1 MPKGTENIQIV
12 AAESLGVRGL
22 CCAVTTSSRRIVIDP
37 GLALGF
43 YRHGLHPHP
52 VQVAVGRQVRRGIV
66 ELLRDATDVVFS
78 HFHGDHIPLKDA
90 NPFQLS
96 FAMLPERFSELRS
109 WSKNGDESH
118 PEMRRRFHDLQ
129 EFTGDNLQVVEGRTE
144 GPLSFSPPVPHGEAN
159 TRLGTVMMTR
169 IELEDSVFV
178 HASDIQLLDAEAI
191 DQIIRWQPDIVF
203 TTGPPLYLNSL
214 GTDSRESAWE
224 NALRLANNVDTLIV
238 DHHLM
243 RSESGAQWLEELSE
257 NTGGRVCSAAD
268 FMQRPP
274 LLLEARREELY
285 EAIPVPDGWMEDYV
299 QGKAEAGPF
308 LTTALEQGVIPRV
321 NG

>member
-1 MPKGTENIQIV
+1 MENIQIV

-22 CCAVTTSSRRIVIDP
+22 CCAVTVGSRRIVIDP

-43 YRHGLHPHP
+43 YRHGRHPHP
-52 VQVAVGRQVRRGIV
+52 VQIAVGRLVRRGIV
-66 ELLRDATDVVFS
+66 ELLHGATDVVFS
-78 HFHGDHIPLKDA
+78 HFHGDHVPLKDA

-96 FAMLPERFSELRS
+96 FAILPECFSELRS
-109 WSKNGDESH
+109 WSKNGEESH

-129 EFTGDNLQVVEGRTE
+129 ELTGDNLRVVEGRTE

-159 TRLGTVMMTR
+159 THLGTVMMTR
-169 IELEDSVFV
+169 IELDDRVFV
-178 HASDIQLLDAEAI
+178 HASDIQLLDTEAV

-203 TTGPPLYLNSL
+203 TAGPPLYLNSL

-224 NALRLANNVDTLIV
+224 NALRLANSVDTLIV

-243 RSESGAQWLEELSE
+243 RSEAGARWLTELSQSA
-257 NTGGRVCSAAD
+257 GGKVCSAAD
-268 FMQRPP
+268 FMQRPA

-285 EAIPVPDGWMEDYV
+285 EAVPVPDGWMDDYT
-299 QGKAEAGPF
+299 QGKAEAEPF
-308 LTTALEQGVIPRV
+308 LMTAVERGVIPSV
-321 NG
+321 NA